1 MVKKEV
7 QNKNTEGRKKRASDV
22 ELKDVNMHLCA
33 WVYFSYPKSRKIIHL
48 SCFRPSFLFVTA
60 CDKSSRFYA
69 EHNSQP
75 HAYSRQYNWAL
86 ISYQLVDDEDEKENF
101 IPYRKLCIPAH
112 IFQKERTTTTQQQKK
127 KNANNVELE
136 RDIESEE
143 KNESQI
149 MPCIQICN

>member
-1 MVKKEV
+1 MWSWRTWICTCVPEFTFLTP
-7 QNKNTEGRKKRASDV
+7 KN
-22 ELKDVNMHLCA
+22 
-33 WVYFSYPKSRKIIHL
+33 RKIIHL

-143 KNESQI
+143 KKWEPNYAMYS
-149 MPCIQICN
+149 NL